1 MSLWQYA
8 NPVKFLH
15 LSGKIV
21 PTLAVLSA
29 LSLVIS
35 LYWGF
40 FLTPDDYKQGS
51 TVKIIY
57 IHVPAALDASTLT

>member
-40 FLTPDDYKQGS
+40 LNT
-51 TVKIIY
+51 
-57 IHVPAALDASTLT
+57 